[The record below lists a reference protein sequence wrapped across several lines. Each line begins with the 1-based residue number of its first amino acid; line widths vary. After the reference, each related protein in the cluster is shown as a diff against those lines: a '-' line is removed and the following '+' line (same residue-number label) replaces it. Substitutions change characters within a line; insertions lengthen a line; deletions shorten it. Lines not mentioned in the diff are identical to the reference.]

1 LGGRG
6 RPVRQLAAVAVACV
20 VGIVLIGFVSIIAAV
35 SGGSAIASSCETGAG
50 AGGLLP
56 TPPAGQ
62 LNAGQMVRYFVQ
74 AGESPDA
81 AAGIVGNL
89 IQESGDLNPNVP
101 DGNGGGG
108 LAQWNITWYHEDGP
122 EGTQSLDAFA
132 AAHHLAANTDQ
143 AQLAFIVYDLRTGDA
158 FYKPPPSGT
167 LQSNLQSAA
176 DPETAA
182 TMFETG
188 YEGCSGV
195 TGWMAVIAG
204 SLCDDA
210 KRRNFAREAL
220 QQAHLGA
227 GAATTAA
234 TSRGS
239 DSAATT
245 SSISTGTSTATSTP
259 VSGGCSTGIATAP
272 ITQGPTGKIEADGV
286 AEAPANAPPAVKQA
300 IAAGNAIIDTFY
312 SQERRLG
319 MLTQV
324 QDSYDCSGSTDFVLW
339 NAGLADPPYNQNP
352 AIVGS
357 STAVATSSSVL
368 VAYGQPGPGKWI
380 TAYSGAGGEGHE
392 FIEVAGL
399 VLDTSHQ
406 GLPYA
411 PVGVPYHPIPGAD
424 YGPSGPGGPTS
435 GPRWFY
441 ASQILT
447 AQLNDGLSWT
457 ARHPQGL

>member
-1 LGGRG
+1 MFATSCRRARARTRPRG
-6 RPVRQLAAVAVACV
+6 SPATSSRNP
-20 VGIVLIGFVSIIAAV
+20 
-35 SGGSAIASSCETGAG
+35 AIWTRTSQTGTGAADWLSG
-50 AGGLLP
+50 
-56 TPPAGQ
+56 T
-62 LNAGQMVRYFVQ
+62 
-74 AGESPDA
+74 SP
-81 AAGIVGNL
+81 GITSEG
-89 IQESGDLNPNVP
+89 P
-101 DGNGGGG
+101 D
-108 LAQWNITWYHEDGP
+108 
-122 EGTQSLDAFA
+122 GTQSLDAFA

-143 AQLAFIVYDLRTGDA
+143 AQLAFIVYDLRTGYA
-158 FYKPPPSGT
+158 FYKSPPSGT
-167 LQSNLQSAA
+167 LQSNLQSAP

-195 TGWMAVIAG
+195 TGWMAVTAG

-210 KRRNFAREAL
+210 KRRNFAHEAL
-220 QQAHLGA
+220 QQAHLGRPGRA
-227 GAATTAA
+227 PPPPARAQASGSG
-234 TSRGS
+234 TSV
-239 DSAATT
+239 
-245 SSISTGTSTATSTP
+245 SSISTGMSTATSTSTP
-259 VSGGCSTGIATAP
+259 MSSGCSTGIGMAP
-272 ITQGPTGKIEADGV
+272 ITQGPTGKIEPDGV

-312 SQERRLG
+312 SQERRPG

-352 AIVGS
+352 AIVGN

-368 VAYGQPGPGKWI
+368 IAYGRPGPGKWV
-380 TAYSGAGGEGHE
+380 TAYSGSGGEGHE

-411 PVGVPYHPIPGAD
+411 PVSVPYHPIPGAD

-441 ASQILT
+441 ANQILT
-447 AQLNDGLSWT
+447 PQLNDGLSWT

>member
-1 LGGRG
+1 
-6 RPVRQLAAVAVACV
+6 VKQLAAVAVACV

-35 SGGSAIASSCETGAG
+35 SGGSASASSCDTGVG
-50 AGGLLP
+50 TGGPLP
-56 TPPAGQ
+56 TAPAGQ
-62 LNAGQMVRYFVQ
+62 LNAGQIVRYFVQ
-74 AGESPDA
+74 AGESPNA

-89 IQESGDLNPNVP
+89 IQESGDLDPNVP

-108 LAQWNITWYHEDGP
+108 LAQWSITWYHEDGP
-122 EGTQSLDAFA
+122 DGTQSLDAFA

-143 AQLAFIVYDLRTGDA
+143 AQLAFIVYDLRTGYA

-167 LQSNLQSAA
+167 LQSNLQSAP

-210 KRRNFAREAL
+210 KRRNFAQEAL

-227 GAATTAA
+227 GASTTPSASKSTGSGSGAA
-234 TSRGS
+234 
-239 DSAATT
+239 T
-245 SSISTGTSTATSTP
+245 SSISTGTSTATSTTTP
-259 VSGGCSTGIATAP
+259 VSSGCSTGIGTAP
-272 ITQGPTGKIEADGV
+272 ITQGPTGKIESDGV
-286 AEAPANAPPAVKQA
+286 ADAPATSPPAVKQA

-312 SQERRLG
+312 SQERRPG

-339 NAGLADPPYNQNP
+339 NAGLAHPPYNQNP

-357 STAVATSSSVL
+357 NAGVATSSSAL
-368 VAYGQPGPGKWI
+368 VAYGQPGPGRWI
-380 TAYSGAGGEGHE
+380 TAYSGSGGEGHE

-411 PVGVPYHPIPGAD
+411 PVSVPYHPIPGAD

-441 ASQILT
+441 ANQILT

>member
-1 LGGRG
+1 
-6 RPVRQLAAVAVACV
+6 
-20 VGIVLIGFVSIIAAV
+20 
-35 SGGSAIASSCETGAG
+35 
-50 AGGLLP
+50 
-56 TPPAGQ
+56 
-62 LNAGQMVRYFVQ
+62 
-74 AGESPDA
+74 
-81 AAGIVGNL
+81 
-89 IQESGDLNPNVP
+89 
-101 DGNGGGG
+101 
-108 LAQWNITWYHEDGP
+108 
-122 EGTQSLDAFA
+122 
-132 AAHHLAANTDQ
+132 
-143 AQLAFIVYDLRTGDA
+143 
-158 FYKPPPSGT
+158 
-167 LQSNLQSAA
+167 
-176 DPETAA
+176 
-182 TMFETG
+182 
-188 YEGCSGV
+188 
-195 TGWMAVIAG
+195 MAVIAG

-411 PVGVPYHPIPGAD
+411 PISVPYHPIPGAD

>member
-1 LGGRG
+1 LK
-6 RPVRQLAAVAVACV
+6 QLAAVAVACV
-20 VGIVLIGFVSIIAAV
+20 VGIVLIGFVSIIAAI
-35 SGGSAIASSCETGAG
+35 SGGSAIASSCDTSVL
-50 AGGLLP
+50 AGGPLP

-62 LNAGQMVRYFVQ
+62 LNAGQIVRYFVQ
-74 AGESPDA
+74 AGESANA
-81 AAGIVGNL
+81 AAGITGNL
-89 IQESGDLNPNVP
+89 IQESGDLDPNVS
-101 DGNGGGG
+101 DRNGGGG
-108 LAQWNITWYHEDGP
+108 LAQWNLTWYHAEGP
-122 EGTQSLDAFA
+122 DGTQSLDAFA

-167 LQSNLQSAA
+167 LQSNLLSAQ

-210 KRRNFAREAL
+210 KRRNFAHEAL
-220 QQAHLGA
+220 QQAHLGGIGA
-227 GAATTAA
+227 GTTTASTNTASGSA
-234 TSRGS
+234 TRVSN
-239 DSAATT
+239 T
-245 SSISTGTSTATSTP
+245 STGTSTATSTSTP
-259 VSGGCSTGIATAP
+259 MSGGCSTGIGMAP
-272 ITQGPTGKIEADGV
+272 ITQGPTGKIESDGV
-286 AEAPANAPPAVKQA
+286 AEAPANAPAAVKRA

-312 SQERRLG
+312 SQERRAG

-352 AIVGS
+352 AVVGS
-357 STAVATSSSVL
+357 STAVATGSSVL
-368 VAYGQPGPGKWI
+368 IAYGQPGPGKWI
-380 TAYSGAGGEGHE
+380 TAYSGAGEEGHE

-411 PVGVPYHPIPGAD
+411 PVSVPYHPIPGAD

-441 ASQILT
+441 ANQILT
-447 AQLNDGLSWT
+447 PQLNDGLSWT